1 MADVE
6 PPEAADE
13 AQPASKKAAHEPDLP
28 VSVQEADQAFQG
40 LIDDADTGRVE
51 GLSGLEAVRR
61 ARVESLTREAKLLEA
76 LDDPR
81 ADAVILS
88 LDMNHTAAQQLGAAA
103 RRAAMTP
110 PSPGEDTWT
119 VHGHVLDEQLE
130 PVSGASVQLVDR
142 KGVRLKDATATTD
155 EEGHFELE
163 AAPPAARAAKQ
174 APPRVYL
181 KVTGGRSR
189 VLHEGKEPLTP
200 AAGAVEYAEIHVK
213 DGNR

>member
-13 AQPASKKAAHEPDLP
+13 AQPASKRAAREPELP
-28 VSVQEADQAFQG
+28 VSVQEVDQAFQG

-51 GLSGLEAVRR
+51 GLTGLEAVRR
-61 ARVESLTREAKLLEA
+61 ARVEALTREAKLLEA
-76 LDDPR
+76 LDDPL
-81 ADAVILS
+81 ADAVIVS
-88 LDMNHTAAQQLGAAA
+88 LDTNVAAAQQFGAAA
-103 RRAAMTP
+103 RRAAVPP

-142 KGVRLKDATATTD
+142 KGARLKDATTTTD
-155 EEGHFELE
+155 DEGYFELE
-163 AAPPAARAAKQ
+163 VAPPAARAAKQ
-174 APPRVYL
+174 APQVFL
-181 KVTGGRSR
+181 KVTAGRSR